1 MYINTYSYMYI
12 LIYTHKIICLFFVDN
27 LVNKF
32 TYWHFLQ
39 FHIDK
44 WKVMQP
50 NKNIR
55 EKVHVY
61 DIVYK
66 LSRLAIGR

>member
-1 MYINTYSYMYI
+1 MYINTCSYMYI
-12 LIYTHKIICLFFVDN
+12 LIYTHKIICLFLVDN

-32 TYWHFLQ
+32 TCWHFLQ

-44 WKVMQP
+44 WKIMQQ
-50 NKNIR
+50 NINIW
-55 EKVHVY
+55 EKVH

-66 LSRLAIGR
+66 LFGLATGR